1 MSDVEIYD
9 MGDDDEVAA
18 AVGRHWW
25 VFALTGLGVLIFGIL
40 VLALPRTLLIIA
52 VVVGLGMIFF
62 GILEIVHG
70 FVMRDLPMW
79 WLYSLRGLVSTGFGI
94 VLVAW
99 PGRTAE
105 VIAILVGIYL
115 ILAGLFQFLMVLA
128 VPDADDRG
136 LYVLLAIIAVILGI
150 FVLRDPERSLRL
162 IALIIGAW
170 FVFFGM
176 LEIVSSLGIRSLG
189 KDVSASS
196 ADDA

>member
-1 MSDVEIYD
+1 MADVEIYG
-9 MGDDDEVAA
+9 MEGDDEAAA

-40 VLALPRTLLIIA
+40 VLALPRTLLVIA

-62 GILEIVHG
+62 GILEVVHG
-70 FVMRDLPMW
+70 FVMRSLPMW
-79 WLYSLRGLVSTGFGI
+79 WLYSLRGAVSTVFGI

-99 PGRTAE
+99 PDRTAE
-105 VIAILVGIYL
+105 VIAVLVGIYL

-136 LYVLLAIIAVILGI
+136 LYILLAIIAVILGI
-150 FVLRDPERSLRL
+150 FVLRDPDRSLR
-162 IALIIGAW
+162 IVALIVGAW

-176 LEIVSSLGIRSLG
+176 LEIVSAFGIRALG
-189 KDVSASS
+189 RESS
-196 ADDA
+196 DSSPDGT